1 MAASDVRSMTLKVL
15 VTGAL
20 LSSASFV
27 LMEPFALKKLRNVAG
42 FSSSSSSS
50 SSPSSS
56 SSRAAAA
63 AVVDIF
69 PCYLHFFVGPRGKCC
84 PEEVEECLFFP
95 YK

>member
-1 MAASDVRSMTLKVL
+1 MTLKVL

-42 FSSSSSSS
+42 FS
-50 SSPSSS
+50 SSS